1 MPFPR
6 RPGGAVVVPFH
17 RRPFWRARRIARNLR
32 GRHLDFSR
40 LVSYLK
46 TFLRDRPEAP
56 GGSSRS
62 LAAAK
67 RIAPAFER
75 VSYLDR
81 RVHDP
86 TRRALLTA
94 LSACER
100 ADLPF
105 LRTVTGFP
113 EENLSAHLWRLEKE
127 GLAEIEGR
135 FVRLSDEG
143 RQAIELHWGGAIV

>member
-1 MPFPR
+1 M
-6 RPGGAVVVPFH
+6 ASTVVPFH
-17 RRPFWRARRIARNLR
+17 RRPLWRVRRTARSLR
-32 GRHLDFSR
+32 RTGPALLR
-40 LVSYLK
+40 LVSSLK
-46 TFLRDRPEAP
+46 SFLEPRLKEPREP
-56 GGSSRS
+56 SRS
-62 LAAAK
+62 LAVPR
-67 RIAPAFER
+67 RIAPAVER
-75 VSYLDR
+75 VAFLDR

-113 EENLSAHLWRLEKE
+113 EENLSAHLWKLEKE
-127 GLAEIEGR
+127 GLAEISGG

-143 RQAIELHWGGAIV
+143 RQAIELHRGVIV

>member
-1 MPFPR
+1 M
-6 RPGGAVVVPFH
+6 ASTVVPFH
-17 RRPFWRARRIARNLR
+17 RRPLWRVRRVARKVKGGRPALLR
-32 GRHLDFSR
+32 FVAS
-40 LVSYLK
+40 LK
-46 TFLRDRPEAP
+46 TFLQPRPQEP
-56 GGSSRS
+56 SRPP
-62 LAAAK
+62 AVPR
-67 RIAPAFER
+67 RIAPAVER
-75 VSYLDR
+75 VAFLDR

-105 LRTVTGFP
+105 LKRVTGFP

-135 FVRLSDEG
+135 FVHLSDEG
-143 RQAIELHWGGAIV
+143 RQAIELHWG

>member
-1 MPFPR
+1 MSSP
-6 RPGGAVVVPFH
+6 VIVPFH
-17 RRPFWRARRIARNLR
+17 RRPLWRVRRVARKMKG
-32 GRHLDFSR
+32 GRPALLR
-40 LVSYLK
+40 LVSFLK
-46 TFLRDRPEAP
+46 TFR
-56 GGSSRS
+56 SRS
-62 LAAAK
+62 QEPSHPLAIPR
-67 RIAPAFER
+67 RIAPAVER
-75 VSYLDR
+75 VAFLDR

-127 GLAEIEGR
+127 GLAEIEGG

-143 RQAIELHWGGAIV
+143 RQAIELHWGENLALAGPY

>member
-1 MPFPR
+1 MSSPQ

-32 GRHLDFSR
+32 GRRPALLR
-40 LVSYLK
+40 LLSSLK
-46 TFLRDRPEAP
+46 TFLRQRPQTP
-56 GGSSRS
+56 GGSFRS
-62 LAAAK
+62 LAAPK
-67 RIAPAFER
+67 RIAPVFER

-94 LSACER
+94 LSVCER

-105 LRTVTGFP
+105 LQRVTGFS
-113 EENLSAHLWRLEKE
+113 EENLSAHLWKLEE
-127 GLAEIEGR
+127 AGLAEIEEG

>member
-1 MPFPR
+1 MTSPVIVPFRR
-6 RPGGAVVVPFH
+6 RPL
-17 RRPFWRARRIARNLR
+17 WRVRRIARNLR
-32 GRHLDFSR
+32 GRRAALLR
-40 LVSYLK
+40 LLSSLK
-46 TFLRDRPEAP
+46 TFFQPRPEERR
-56 GGSSRS
+56 GFSRA
-62 LAAAK
+62 LAVPRK
-67 RIAPAFER
+67 TTPAVER
-75 VSYLDR
+75 VAYLDR

-127 GLAEIEGR
+127 GLAEIEGQ
-135 FVRLSDEG
+135 FVRLSDKG
-143 RQAIELHWGGAIV
+143 RQAIELHMGA

>member
-1 MPFPR
+1 MS
-6 RPGGAVVVPFH
+6 VVVPFH
-17 RRPFWRARRIARNLR
+17 RPPFRRARRIVRNLK
-32 GRHLDFSR
+32 GGHSAFLR
-40 LVSYLK
+40 LLSFLK
-46 TFLRDRPEAP
+46 TLRPRPQEP
-56 GGSSRS
+56 SRP
-62 LAAAK
+62 LAVPR
-67 RIAPAFER
+67 RITPAFER

-127 GLAEIEGR
+127 GLAEIEGP

-143 RQAIELHWGGAIV
+143 RQAIELHWGENLALGGPY

>member
-1 MPFPR
+1 M
-6 RPGGAVVVPFH
+6 ASTVVPFH
-17 RRPFWRARRIARNLR
+17 RRPLWRVRRTA
-32 GRHLDFSR
+32 
-40 LVSYLK
+40 
-46 TFLRDRPEAP
+46 
-56 GGSSRS
+56 RS
-62 LAAAK
+62 LK
-67 RIAPAFER
+67 RTGPALLRAISSLKIFLQRPPQETREASRFVPRKVAPAVER
-75 VSYLDR
+75 VAFLDR

-113 EENLSAHLWRLEKE
+113 EENLSAHLWKLEKE
-127 GLAEIEGR
+127 GLAEIEGG

-143 RQAIELHWGGAIV
+143 RQAIEYWEGGVV